1 MISGINHYNLRS
13 EARMMEVLK
22 NFYIEIV
29 GLHLGARPPF
39 ESNGYWLNAGE
50 KDVLHLSE
58 TKINDDNPA
67 NIKNT
72 FDHMAFSAEGKD
84 KYIKI
89 LKQRNIKFHLR
100 VVPEIGTE
108 QIFFKDPAGNGI
120 ELIFC
125 KTM

>member
-50 KDVLHLSE
+50 NK
-58 TKINDDNPA
+58 
-67 NIKNT
+67 NI
-72 FDHMAFSAEGKD
+72 
-84 KYIKI
+84 
-89 LKQRNIKFHLR
+89 L
-100 VVPEIGTE
+100 
-108 QIFFKDPAGNGI
+108 
-120 ELIFC
+120 
-125 KTM
+125 